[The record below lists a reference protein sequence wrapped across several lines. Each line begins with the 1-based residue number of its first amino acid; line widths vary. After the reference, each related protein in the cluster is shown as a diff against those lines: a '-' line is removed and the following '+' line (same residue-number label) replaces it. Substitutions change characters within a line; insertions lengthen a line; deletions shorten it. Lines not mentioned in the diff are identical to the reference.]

1 MIKLAILVLVGLV
14 SATLADHHHECDT
27 LTIMKVKAQWARAYS
42 HGHSREH
49 FAEAVWRTAFN
60 IAPELKERLH
70 KRGSDD
76 TTSGKFRAF
85 ALSSLAAIEMAVTFL
100 DNPEALKAEF
110 DVLQARAK
118 EHSGVPDEFIDAFI
132 KALGHVVPAQL
143 GRCWDKEAWKSCF
156 KVIADGLK
164 GHH

>member
-1 MIKLAILVLVGLV
+1 MLVGLA
-14 SATLADHHHECDT
+14 ATALASDHGCDT
-27 LTIMKVKAQWARAYS
+27 LTILKVKAQWARAYS

-60 IAPELKERLH
+60 ISPDLKERLH

-76 TTSGKFRAF
+76 TSTGKFRAF

-100 DNPEALKAEF
+100 DQPDALKAEF
-110 DVLQARAK
+110 DILHARNK
-118 EHSGVPDEFIDAFI
+118 DKDSVPEEYIDAFI

-164 GHH
+164 GHAPEVAHHD

>member
-1 MIKLAILVLVGLV
+1 MLKLALLVFFGLV
-14 SATLADHHHECDT
+14 AFALAEHHGHHECDT
-27 LTIMKVKAQWARAYS
+27 LTILKVKAQWARAYS

-60 IAPELKERLH
+60 ISPDLKERLH

-85 ALSSLAAIEMAVTFL
+85 ALSSLGAIEMAVTFL
-100 DNPEALKAEF
+100 DQPEALKAEF
-110 DVLQARAK
+110 DTLHARAK
-118 EHSGVPDEFIDAFI
+118 AGVPDEHIDAFM

-143 GRCWDKEAWKSCF
+143 GRCWDRAAWKACF
-156 KVIADGLK
+156 KVISEGLK